1 VVPLHTIKGN
11 AIVLKISRAAMFA
24 AVLSLTAIP
33 SIGLVD
39 AMAEDTAGAAGAAA
53 GAGGSAGG
61 ASSAMAAPEASTDM
75 EVPSFDSKVSI
86 PTVTAVDSSMDEA
99 AIRDAL
105 GPNFLNHVNDLAKL
119 NATSITIPEITLTF
133 SSTVGMTTSKGTA
146 TYKDLVL
153 SNVKNGLVGTLSIG
167 TATSTSDEGTFTYN
181 KTTQN
186 NVDFAAALA
195 LLGLIKGDPASPMV
209 PFTTGY
215 TGEGGSFSG
224 GGVECTIGKWQG
236 GMASGRPVKV
246 AFSDLI
252 DAFKALDAAK
262 KEASPPAAAITT
274 LVDYVTDILKAFSTS
289 PGTFDG
295 VSCSG
300 SPDGKPVSVSLGEID
315 IGGYQSAVYP
325 AVTLN
330 AVKIDAGE
338 AGNFSLDKAEFKT
351 LDLNP
356 PLDAIE
362 GAGTLDEKWFDTNAR
377 RLIPSWGGF
386 SLAGLAL
393 DVVDPEAPGTR
404 IKANVADFDL
414 TLSDYLNG
422 IPTRISTSA
431 HGVAVPLPADSTD
444 DSVVMLRSMGITS
457 VNLNYELSAA
467 WDKAAN
473 QINIDKV
480 AVSGNDLGSFA
491 IAAVI
496 GNATEQ
502 LFDPDS
508 NVEMAAG
515 MAVTIK
521 SIKTDTVDAGLAD
534 KMVPLLAQQNGADPA
549 AFRAQMAAAAEGAA
563 IAMLGS
569 TDEARSLGEAVSDFI
584 AGKKKALTIT
594 VTAKDPNGIAVP
606 QLMQAEDDPTA
617 LAAAV
622 NITGSAQ

>member
-39 AMAEDTAGAAGAAA
+39 AVAEDIAGAAAGVA

-61 ASSAMAAPEASTDM
+61 ASVAPTAPEAATEM
-75 EVPSFDSKVSI
+75 QVPTFDSKVSI

-105 GPNFLNHVNDLAKL
+105 GPNFLNHVDDLAKL

-133 SSTVGMTTSKGTA
+133 SSTVGMITSKGTA

-153 SNVKNGLVGTLSIG
+153 SNIKNGLVGTLTIG
-167 TATSTSDEGTFTYN
+167 SASSANDEGTFTYN
-181 KTTQN
+181 KTTQS
-186 NVDFAAALA
+186 NVDIGAAMA
-195 LLGLIKGDPASPMV
+195 LLGLVKGDPASPMK
-209 PFTTGY
+209 PITTGY

-224 GGVECTIGKWQG
+224 SGIECTIGKWQG

-246 AFSDLI
+246 AFSDLM
-252 DAFKALDAAK
+252 DAFKTLNAAS
-262 KEASPPAAAITT
+262 KEASPPAAALGT
-274 LVDYVTDILKAFSTS
+274 VVSYVTDILKAFNTS

-300 SPDGKPVSVSLGEID
+300 NADGKPVSVSLGEID
-315 IGGYQSAVYP
+315 VGGYQSAVYP
-325 AVTLN
+325 AITLN
-330 AVKIDAGE
+330 AIKVDAGDE
-338 AGNFSLDKAEFKT
+338 GTFSLDKAVFKT

-356 PLDAIE
+356 PLDAID
-362 GAGTLDEKWFDTNAR
+362 GAGTLDEAWFDANAR
-377 RLIPSWGGF
+377 RLIPSWAGF
-386 SLAGLAL
+386 SLAGLSL
-393 DVVDPEAPGTR
+393 DMVDPEAPGSR
-404 IKANVADFDL
+404 IKANVTDFDL

-422 IPTRISTSA
+422 IPTKISTSA
-431 HGVAVPLPADSTD
+431 HGVDVPLPADSTD
-444 DSVVMLRSMGITS
+444 DSVVMLKSMGITS
-457 VNLNYELSAA
+457 VNLNYDFSAA
-467 WDKAAN
+467 WDKATS
-473 QINIDKV
+473 QINIDKMS
-480 AVSGNDLGSFA
+480 VSGNDLGSFA
-491 IAAVI
+491 VAAVI

-502 LFDPDS
+502 LFDPDT

-549 AFRAQMAAAAEGAA
+549 TFRSQMAAAAEGAA

-606 QLMQAEDDPTA
+606 QLIQAEDDPTA

-622 NITGSAQ
+622 NITGNAQ